1 MYLTDEADV
10 RAFAERAAASSV
22 LAVDTEFLREKTYY
36 PRLCLLQLATA
47 EESAIVDP
55 ILVKDLSC
63 IADLFRDTRITK
75 VFHACGQDL
84 EVIYAAMGCVPDP
97 IFDTQVAAAFLGH
110 RQQIGYGP
118 LVEAYCGVHLAKAE
132 SLTDWSKRPL
142 DAAQLRYAEEDVSYL
157 PGIYERMLSELVE
170 KGRLGWVLPEFQS
183 MLDPSKIVTK
193 PEEAYLHLKRSTSL
207 TKSQLAIAREIC
219 AWRER
224 EAARLDVPKR
234 WVLSDEIVVECCRRQ
249 PTVPARLLRIRG
261 TEQLTQASIAAVC
274 NAVKRGLSAD
284 ISDIKVAHRH
294 ARPSA
299 ETESVVDLMYA
310 LLRIKAD
317 RYGIASQVIA
327 TRDDLL
333 EFLRHPEASP
343 LSTSWKKEVIGDDLT
358 RLLQGE
364 IGLTV
369 KDGGIELL

>member
-118 LVEAYCGVHLAKAE
+118 LVEAY
-132 SLTDWSKRPL
+132 
-142 DAAQLRYAEEDVSYL
+142 
-157 PGIYERMLSELVE
+157 
-170 KGRLGWVLPEFQS
+170 
-183 MLDPSKIVTK
+183 
-193 PEEAYLHLKRSTSL
+193 
-207 TKSQLAIAREIC
+207 
-219 AWRER
+219 
-224 EAARLDVPKR
+224 
-234 WVLSDEIVVECCRRQ
+234 
-249 PTVPARLLRIRG
+249 
-261 TEQLTQASIAAVC
+261 
-274 NAVKRGLSAD
+274 
-284 ISDIKVAHRH
+284 
-294 ARPSA
+294 
-299 ETESVVDLMYA
+299 
-310 LLRIKAD
+310 
-317 RYGIASQVIA
+317 
-327 TRDDLL
+327 
-333 EFLRHPEASP
+333 
-343 LSTSWKKEVIGDDLT
+343 
-358 RLLQGE
+358 
-364 IGLTV
+364 
-369 KDGGIELL
+369 